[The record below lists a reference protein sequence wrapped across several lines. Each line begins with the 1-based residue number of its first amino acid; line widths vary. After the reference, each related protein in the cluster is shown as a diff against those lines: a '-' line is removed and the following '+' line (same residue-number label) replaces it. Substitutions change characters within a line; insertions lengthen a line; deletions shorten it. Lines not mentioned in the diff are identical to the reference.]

1 MYVMLCTV
9 HINKFTKFKHESLV
23 SRPTVKAKVTTYT
36 YELLKTYFLC
46 LLKNSNFGFVF
57 VTQLRI
63 VLEMTCFYKEKGT
76 IFELESN
83 LSKIRDE
90 KSCSC
95 SQLWYES
102 PQGTCCYKELFHY
115 SQIELSNEKKSFI
128 FVQFLSF
135 QNQKYI

>member
-1 MYVMLCTV
+1 MLCTV

-63 VLEMTCFYKEKGT
+63 VLEITCFYKEKGT
-76 IFELESN
+76 IFKLESFVVKYEMKKVVHVHN
-83 LSKIRDE
+83 FGTKVHKGLVAIKNFSIIPKLNFQMRKKVLFLCNFFLFKIKNISR
-90 KSCSC
+90 
-95 SQLWYES
+95 
-102 PQGTCCYKELFHY
+102 
-115 SQIELSNEKKSFI
+115 
-128 FVQFLSF
+128 
-135 QNQKYI
+135 

>member
-1 MYVMLCTV
+1 MLCTV

-63 VLEMTCFYKEKGT
+63 VLEITCFYKEKGT
-76 IFELESN
+76 IFKLESFVVKYEMKKVVHQFMFTT
-83 LSKIRDE
+83 LVR
-90 KSCSC
+90 KST
-95 SQLWYES
+95 W

-115 SQIELSNEKKSFI
+115 SQIELSFQMRKKSFI
-128 FVQFLSF
+128 FV
-135 QNQKYI
+135 